1 MVFVQYPRSL
11 EASLRSLQ
19 RQRPVHEIL
28 GGGIVADVILWRRK
42 DVALGILL
50 GALSSW
56 LLFDVSGYT
65 VVSLVSNVLL
75 LLFSI
80 LFVWTKAA
88 RIVNRP
94 PPSIPEIHLTGEMAH
109 EAAAFVG
116 LYVNVILSTFNDIV
130 KKRDTK
136 VFFRV
141 ALYLWLI
148 SLISGFV
155 DLRTLA
161 YSSLVLILTVP
172 ALYEKYEDGVD
183 RYFKLL
189 HMEVQMYERVY
200 TQCFSKYFRAN
211 KWVLDTKKLLV
222 DA

>member
-94 PPSIPEIHLTGEMAH
+94 CTHSDSPC
-109 EAAAFVG
+109 
-116 LYVNVILSTFNDIV
+116 IV
-130 KKRDTK
+130 
-136 VFFRV
+136 
-141 ALYLWLI
+141 
-148 SLISGFV
+148 
-155 DLRTLA
+155 
-161 YSSLVLILTVP
+161 
-172 ALYEKYEDGVD
+172 
-183 RYFKLL
+183 
-189 HMEVQMYERVY
+189 
-200 TQCFSKYFRAN
+200 
-211 KWVLDTKKLLV
+211 
-222 DA
+222 